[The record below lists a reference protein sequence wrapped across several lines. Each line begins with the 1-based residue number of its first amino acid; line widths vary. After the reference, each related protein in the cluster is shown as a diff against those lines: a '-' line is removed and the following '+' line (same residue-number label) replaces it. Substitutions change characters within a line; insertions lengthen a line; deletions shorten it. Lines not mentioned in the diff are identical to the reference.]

1 MNSFGSV
8 YEDCAVKFLKKKG
21 FKILKRNFSVK
32 SGEID
37 IICMDG
43 NTLVFVEVKGGENY
57 LSSPAYRAGIGKLTK
72 ISKVGQIFISMN
84 EGLKFEEVRIDV
96 VAVDKGMNV
105 EYFPSQRF

>member
-1 MNSFGSV
+1 MNSLGAV
-8 YEDCAVKFLKKKG
+8 YEDCAVKFLKRKG

-43 NTLVFVEVKGGENY
+43 NTLVFVEVKGGESY
-57 LSSPAYRAGIGKLTK
+57 FSSPAYRADARKLMK

-84 EGLKFEEVRIDV
+84 EELKYEEVRIDV
-96 VAVDKGMNV
+96 VAVDKEMNV

>member
-1 MNSFGSV
+1 MNSLGAV
-8 YEDCAVKFLKKKG
+8 YEDCAVKFLKRKG

-57 LSSPAYRAGIGKLTK
+57 LSSPAYRAGIGKLIK

>member
-1 MNSFGSV
+1 MNSLGV
-8 YEDCAVKFLKKKG
+8 AYEECAVRFLKRKG

-43 NTLVFVEVKGGENY
+43 NTLVFVEVKGGESY
-57 LSSPAYRAGIGKLTK
+57 FSSPAYRADARKLMK